1 MTCEQF
7 DQWLDAYLEGGLTP
21 MQVDEVQAHMAACPP
36 CRAHAE
42 EMRVV
47 LSAATA
53 LPRSIA
59 PPRDLWPDISS
70 RLPTRRGTPTSR
82 IAAWSRW
89 VPLAAAAAVLIT
101 VSAAITYRFSRP
113 SAPGPDLT
121 AAVPASVVGFAADR
135 EYVLAAADLQRV
147 LTEGRGRLA
156 PSTVELLER
165 NLAVID
171 AAIAEARAA
180 LEADPAN
187 ADLRALLWGAHRQK
201 LDLLDRATRLTRS

>member
-7 DQWLDAYLEGGLTP
+7 DQWLDAYLDGGLNAGQRGE
-21 MQVDEVQAHMAACPP
+21 MHGHMANCAT
-36 CRAHAE
+36 CRAHAG
-42 EMRVV
+42 EMGMV
-47 LSAATA
+47 LTAAAA

-59 PPRDLWPDISS
+59 PPRDLWPDIAS
-70 RLPTRRGTPTSR
+70 RLPARRGTPFHRSAT
-82 IAAWSRW
+82 WPRW
-89 VPLAAAAAVLIT
+89 TPLALAATVLIAVT
-101 VSAAITYRFSRP
+101 ATMTYRLSRP
-113 SAPGPDLT
+113 PAGGPALT
-121 AAVPASVVGFAADR
+121 ATAPPAVAGFAADR
-135 EYVLAAADLQRV
+135 DYVLAAEDLERV
-147 LTEGRGRLA
+147 LAEGRGRLA

-165 NLAVID
+165 NLALID